1 MLLYRQDKERVKERE
16 VKTMMMVWEA
26 EWYGDYE
33 VYMSFAFDVVD
44 AYDEKVGLESL
55 QEVAEEWGVA
65 VESVDVE
72 KCQDD
77 LYGWDD

>member
-33 VYMSFAFDVVD
+33 VYMLFASDVVD

-55 QEVAEEWGVA
+55 QEVVEEWEVA